1 VAILRQRMYDIDRL
15 VSRTV
20 GYVLL
25 TAMLVVLYVG
35 LTLAGGQVL
44 GTGEGDRSA
53 VVTAGA
59 TLVVVAAVFQ
69 PARRRLQL
77 LVDRRFDRR
86 RYDALLVVT
95 AFSAQLRDRIDLEA
109 LSSELLAVVDD
120 TVQPSMSTLWLSMA
134 RRGSAAAAADS

>member
-59 TLVVVAAVFQ
+59 TLVVAAVFQ

-109 LSSELLAVVDD
+109 LCTELLAVVDD
-120 TVQPSMSTLWLSMA
+120 TVQPSTSTLWLTMA
-134 RRGSAAAAADS
+134 RRASAAAAADS